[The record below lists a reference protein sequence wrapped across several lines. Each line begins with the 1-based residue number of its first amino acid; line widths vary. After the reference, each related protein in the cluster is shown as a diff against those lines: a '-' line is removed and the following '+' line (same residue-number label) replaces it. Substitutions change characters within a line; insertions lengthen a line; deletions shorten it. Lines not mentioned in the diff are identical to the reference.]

1 MSKYNERN
9 NSWIRN
15 SERIVC
21 NESIQ
26 LGLRSMGS
34 SSVVKVVITE
44 SSQRDGVTVNWI
56 APPLNTRFSH
66 GIGGKGPCRKHFA
79 PFYLPKKMSAV
90 GVEID
95 SPQLGGKS
103 RLEKTSFNLFE
114 CADYIIKEIKIMEGI
129 AKMTSSSLPAMP
141 PNINMAADTTS
152 LQCKL

>member
-1 MSKYNERN
+1 MSKCNERN

-15 SERIVC
+15 CERIVY

-66 GIGGKGPCRKHFA
+66 GIGGKGPWRKHFA

-103 RLEKTSFNLFE
+103 RLEKTSFNLFV
-114 CADYIIKEIKIMEGI
+114 CAGYIIKNHGRNSKNDKFEFACDATKYKYGSGHYITPM
-129 AKMTSSSLPAMP
+129 
-141 PNINMAADTTS
+141 
-152 LQCKL
+152 